1 MIACNRFCLSN
12 RIDNPTRVTKTSK
25 SLIDVLLT
33 SHAECYATSGSL
45 HLGLSDH
52 DLIFTVRK
60 NKNSRPK
67 PRLIEFRSMKNFNL
81 PDFLAD
87 LKRVPWLRPT
97 HSTMPMMYGLIGE
110 HFSKMFLTSTCP

>member
-1 MIACNRFCLSN
+1 MEF
-12 RIDNPTRVTKTSK
+12 
-25 SLIDVLLT
+25 
-33 SHAECYATSGSL
+33 YATSGSL
-45 HLGLSDH
+45 QLGLNDH

-60 NKNSRPK
+60 NKISRPK

-97 HSTMPMMYGLIGE
+97 HLTMPMMYGLIGE
-110 HFSKMFLTSTCP
+110 HFKDVLDQHVPLI